1 MSNDEVWIR
10 AFFLSL
16 SDFNVSYTLEL
27 STKERRVAP

>member
-27 STKERRVAP
+27 STKERRGAP